1 MKPPFR
7 FSLPHA
13 LAALLLLSVE
23 LCIAFQVRQPFIRF
37 HIGDLLVVCLM
48 HFSVRAL
55 FSWPAKR
62 VAIGVLLFAFAVE
75 GTQAAGLIHHLG
87 LSHATWAKLL
97 MGDTFQWMDLVM
109 YALGAVAACAL
120 DVRLSRWRMSG

>member
-1 MKPPFR
+1 MKFPIR

-13 LAALLLLSVE
+13 LVALLLLGVE
-23 LCIAFQVRQPFIRF
+23 LFIAFQVHQPFIRF
-37 HIGDLLVVCLM
+37 HLGDLLVVCLM

-55 FSWPAKR
+55 FSWLANR

-75 GTQAAGLIHHLG
+75 GLQAAGLIHHLG

-97 MGDTFQWMDLVM
+97 MGDTFQWMDLIM
-109 YALGAVAACAL
+109 YALGAIAACAL
-120 DVRLSRWRMSG
+120 DTRLSRLRMSG